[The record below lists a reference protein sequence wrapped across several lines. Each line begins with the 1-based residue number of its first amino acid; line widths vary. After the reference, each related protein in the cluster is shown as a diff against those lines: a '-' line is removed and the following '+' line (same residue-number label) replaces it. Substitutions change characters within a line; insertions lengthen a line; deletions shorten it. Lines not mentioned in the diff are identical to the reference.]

1 MQRRSLLK
9 SLGGL
14 LVIPALPS
22 LGAIAADKKSVLRVA
37 HLTDIHLKDK
47 WDAPARFAKCIHHV
61 QQQPD
66 VDFIL
71 NGGDVV
77 FDINKENLDVIN
89 AQWSLWH
96 KTLKAECSL
105 PMHYVLGNHDV
116 WWSENDKGQTLYG
129 KKYSMDQGRVWWGNR
144 KFYNLLALKKGTWFK
159 GYLSSQLLKSGKW
172 TYPKVKFKEV
182 DPDSAA
188 LIVKYLDQNG
198 FYALSRASLDINTKE
213 VGGKIHHFRR
223 SDCINYKFEI
233 LSANKLLIIE
243 SYDPEYL
250 AEKIPEIKAKTA
262 FIKYRDWFTLK
273 YKALE
278 PIEE

>member
-1 MQRRSLLK
+1 M
-9 SLGGL
+9 
-14 LVIPALPS
+14 
-22 LGAIAADKKSVLRVA
+22 LRVFVTKA
-37 HLTDIHLKDK
+37 QT
-47 WDAPARFAKCIHHV
+47 PV
-61 QQQPD
+61 
-66 VDFIL
+66 L
-71 NGGDVV
+71 N
-77 FDINKENLDVIN
+77 ENT
-89 AQWSLWH
+89 SLSE
-96 KTLKAECSL
+96 KYESIIYKNFVGECEFMIAYTEES
-105 PMHYVLGNHDV
+105 Y
-116 WWSENDKGQTLYG
+116 
-129 KKYSMDQGRVWWGNR
+129 WWGNR

-198 FYALSRASLDINTKE
+198 FYALSRASLSIDTKE
-213 VGGKIHHFRR
+213 IDGKTHHFRR
-223 SDCINYKFEI
+223 SDCVNYKFEI

-250 AEKIPEIKAKTA
+250 AEKIPEIKAKAA